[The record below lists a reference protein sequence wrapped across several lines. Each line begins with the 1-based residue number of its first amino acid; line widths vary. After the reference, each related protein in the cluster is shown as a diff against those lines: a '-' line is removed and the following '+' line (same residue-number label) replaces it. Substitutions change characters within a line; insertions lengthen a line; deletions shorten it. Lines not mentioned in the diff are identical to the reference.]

1 MRESEIEIELDFEGN
16 HRLSAMIDRVRGPL
30 IVEEIMARLPLQGKT
45 AYLAGEMKITLGIGM
60 GNLKASKQ
68 VKRGEI
74 AYVPLGDSLSI
85 YLRDMNT
92 FSPVN
97 VIGTVT
103 SSAEALDKVQ
113 TLRRGGQ
120 VTIRL
125 VEYGLKAAGRS

>member
-16 HRLSAMIDRVRGPL
+16 HKLSAVIDRVFGPL
-30 IVEEIMARLPLQGKT
+30 IVEEIMARLPVQGKT
-45 AYLAGEMKITLGIGM
+45 AYMAGEMKITLGIGM
-60 GNLKASKQ
+60 GNLKPTKQ
-68 VKRGEI
+68 VKRGQL

-92 FSPVN
+92 FSRVN
-97 VIGTVT
+97 VIGSVT
-103 SSAEALDKVQ
+103 SSAETLDRVQ

-125 VEYGLKAAGRS
+125 VEYGLRAAGRS